1 MPRESILDVLRRG
14 EIVIAD
20 GAFGTM
26 LQAQGLPPGTLPE
39 TWNADHPDAVLAVH
53 SAYLAAGAQVMT
65 ANTLGGNRFR
75 AAEAGLLDRLAE
87 LNRLGIAL
95 ARQAGGAQAWVA
107 ADIGPTGKLLEPYGD
122 LPIADAEA
130 AYAEQIEIVA
140 EAGADVILMET
151 YIDIEEACCAI
162 RAAKAH
168 CSLPVFCSFA
178 FNAKGRTLMGGRA
191 ADAARR
197 AEEAGADAVGAN
209 CGDGPQAVLAALAA
223 MREATSLPLIAQ
235 ANAGIPQIGEGSR
248 TVWDVTPEQMAE
260 HAKQFVALGA
270 RLVGGCCGTNPQ
282 FIAAIAAALKG

>member
-1 MPRESILDVLRRG
+1 MSRESILDVLKRG
-14 EIVIAD
+14 EVVIAD

-39 TWNADHPDAVLAVH
+39 VWNAEHPDAVLAVH
-53 SAYLAAGAQVMT
+53 NAYFAAGAQVMT

-75 AAEAGLLDRLAE
+75 MVEAGLQDCLAE
-87 LNRLGIAL
+87 LNRQGIAL
-95 ARQAGGAQAWVA
+95 ARQAAGDQAWVA

-122 LPIADAEA
+122 LSIADAET

-140 EAGADVILMET
+140 EAGADLILMET

-162 RAAKAH
+162 RAAKSH
-168 CSLPVFCSFA
+168 CRLPVFCSFA
-178 FNAKGRTLMGGRA
+178 FNTKGRTMMGGRA

-209 CGDGPQAVLAALAA
+209 CGEGPQAILSALTA
-223 MREATSLPLIAQ
+223 MKDATTLPLIAQ
-235 ANAGIPQIGEGSR
+235 SNAGIPQLGEGSK
-248 TVWDVTPEQMAE
+248 TVWDVTSEQMAE
-260 HAKQFVALGA
+260 YAHQFVALGA

-282 FIAAIAAALKG
+282 FIAAIVAALKG